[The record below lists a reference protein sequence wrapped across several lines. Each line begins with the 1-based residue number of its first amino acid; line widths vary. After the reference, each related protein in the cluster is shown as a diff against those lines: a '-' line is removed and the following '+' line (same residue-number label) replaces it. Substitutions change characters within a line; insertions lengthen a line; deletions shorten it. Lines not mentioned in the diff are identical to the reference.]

1 MQVLIQLILG
11 GASQSALLTGF
22 QVLPGCWASVWFPL
36 KYRAPALST
45 AGIHTSHRQL
55 LLPEPLPSH
64 TSLRFVCAGAHR
76 ACGGQKM
83 ALGSP

>member
-36 KYRAPALST
+36 KYRAPALSA

-55 LLPEPLPSH
+55 PEPPPSH
-64 TSLRFVCAGAHR
+64 TSLCFVCAGAHR
-76 ACGGQKM
+76 ACRGQKT
-83 ALGSP
+83 ALGSS